1 VHGGLAEGLHHG
13 ETDWRGIHLEHGG
26 QARIGQPDAH
36 GGVDDE
42 DALGNA
48 GQDLA
53 CLEVLARI
61 DLHRTVAPAG
71 TAPDEKQ
78 NCRGRQTARELSYL
92 PAWLTA
98 AGGLVITGLLSGMLL
113 LLYKRADAQRMAE
126 GFAEQ
131 IRGMAY
137 HDSLTGL
144 PNRMLLLDRLR
155 MALAGCRRTGEH
167 GALMMV
173 DLDNFKPLNDT
184 HGHATGDLLLVEV
197 ARRLQACVRHTDT
210 VARFGGDEFIVLL
223 PGLEGGEE
231 QTRREAASVADKILA
246 VLSRP
251 CHLAEIGSG
260 LRAIEHICSS
270 SIGLTLFGP
279 GDEDFEAIIK
289 RADTAMYE
297 AKRKGR
303 NRFSLHAD
311 TSAAAGTV

>member
-1 VHGGLAEGLHHG
+1 MRGTIPDWTLKGRSFVDLHIFDG
-13 ETDWRGIHLEHGG
+13 DQAADTRLLFTSQPDETDHG
-26 QARIGQPDAH
+26 R
-36 GGVDDE
+36 
-42 DALGNA
+42 
-48 GQDLA
+48 
-53 CLEVLARI
+53 RTF
-61 DLHRTVAPAG
+61 LHEERTVDFHG
-71 TAPDEKQ
+71 HRWLLVF
-78 NCRGRQTARELSYL
+78 NGRQTARELSYL